1 MSRRH
6 TKPEPTQI
14 RSALAKVLT
23 APSFAASARLSR
35 LLRFIVEQTLSGR
48 AHELKEYT
56 LGVDVFD
63 RGEKFAPKIDPIVRV
78 SAGKLR
84 QKLLEYYEGPGA
96 EDEIRIVVP
105 RGSYVPIFRL
115 VGTKAPAMG
124 YRRGAVV
131 GLVLVGAG
139 GVFWFAQSRSFGLR
153 SSPPVVRVT
162 GDAGFTGYPALSR
175 DGKLLA

>member
-63 RGEKFAPKIDPIVRV
+63 RGEKFAPKID
-78 SAGKLR
+78 
-84 QKLLEYYEGPGA
+84 
-96 EDEIRIVVP
+96 
-105 RGSYVPIFRL
+105 
-115 VGTKAPAMG
+115 
-124 YRRGAVV
+124 
-131 GLVLVGAG
+131 
-139 GVFWFAQSRSFGLR
+139 R
-153 SSPPVVRVT
+153 SSV
-162 GDAGFTGYPALSR
+162 SR
-175 DGKLLA
+175 PESSGRNCSSTTKDRARKMRS